1 MLLAQP
7 LLLACLYF
15 FLGFFYGVLFFFI
28 FFFWLF
34 SLLEQFCVQVLR
46 LLGLSVV
53 AVALLL

>member
-7 LLLACLYF
+7 LLLACLYL
-15 FLGFFYGVLFFFI
+15 FLGFFYGVL
-28 FFFWLF
+28 FFWLF